1 MSAVLATGDLVKIVD
16 HAFKYFANQ
25 LAVVDHV
32 AMRSEYYDDDGV
44 IQERTYY
51 LVTLSGTDHSHV
63 FPEDHLEVVSKA
75 NKNNE

>member
-1 MSAVLATGDLVKIVD
+1 MSLHLVTGDLGKIVD

-32 AMRSEYYDDDGV
+32 AMRSEYYDDAGV

-51 LVTLSGTDHSHV
+51 LVTLSGTNHSHV
-63 FPEDHLEVVSKA
+63 FPEDHLELISKV

>member
-1 MSAVLATGDLVKIVD
+1 MLTTGDLVKIKD

-32 AMRSEYYDDDGV
+32 AMRSEYYDEQGE

-51 LVTLSGTDHSHV
+51 LVTLSGSDHSHV
-63 FPEDHLEVVSKA
+63 FPEDHLTLVSKA
-75 NKNNE
+75 QKNGI

>member
-1 MSAVLATGDLVKIVD
+1 MSLHLVTGDLVKIVD

-32 AMRSEYYDDDGV
+32 AMRSEYYDDAGV

-51 LVTLSGTDHSHV
+51 LVTLSGTNHSHV
-63 FPEDHLEVVSKA
+63 FPEDHLELISKV